1 MKTNI
6 LRIILI
12 LTLSNLTSIGSSQG
26 WTKTYG
32 RLNDDEAYS
41 VQQTFDGGYII
52 TGSTIPTNSLNS
64 ALYLIKTNGSGDT
77 TWTKTYGRPGL
88 EYGVDVK
95 QTTDKGFII
104 CGYYAGVGPLGVD
117 ITGGFNSWLLKTD
130 SNGDT
135 LWTNNYGGA
144 HNDYVNSVFQADDG
158 GYVIIGS
165 TRSYGAGDFDYWI
178 LKTNASGDSLWST
191 TYGSFY
197 YEIASEAQATSDG
210 GYIIA
215 GTKQIQENAD
225 IWLLKIYSNGE
236 EEWSQTYG
244 GDYNDVAYSVQETA
258 DAGFI
263 VSGYTRSFGSGG
275 DDVYLIKTDMYGD
288 TIWTKTYGGLS
299 NDGGTSVIE
308 TAEGDFIVC
317 GYTMSYSVNGDMD
330 LWLIKTDIGGYTLWK
345 KTYGGSGGEIGFAVI
360 EAFDGGLTAC
370 GSTTSYGA
378 GQRDV
383 WLLHSDLNGTVG
395 MTDHPSSNS
404 TGYKLGQ
411 NYPNPFSGATT
422 IEYFIPTSGIVSV
435 KVYDLSGRYLETLM
449 NEYQQNG
456 NHSIRFDGHHL
467 QEGIYYYRLQSA
479 ECDLMKMF
487 VKTK

>member
-1 MKTNI
+1 MKT
-6 LRIILI
+6 
-12 LTLSNLTSIGSSQG
+12 TLQSTIFFTLLATFATSGFSQG

-32 RLNDDEAYS
+32 RLNDDEANS

-64 ALYLIKTNGSGDT
+64 ALYLIKTNSSGDT
-77 TWTKTYGRPGL
+77 TWTKTYGGTGN
-88 EYGVDVK
+88 EIGVDVK
-95 QTTDKGFII
+95 QTTDNGFII
-104 CGYYAGVGPLGVD
+104 CGYYSDLGP
-117 ITGGFNSWLLKTD
+117 GGFDVWLLKTD

-135 LWTNNYGGA
+135 LWTNTYGGA
-144 HNDYVNSVFQADDG
+144 NNDYGNSVFQADDG

-197 YEIASEAQATSDG
+197 YEIAFEAQATSDG

-215 GTKQIQENAD
+215 GGKQIQENAD

-299 NDGGTSVIE
+299 NDAGTSVIE

-317 GYTMSYSVNGDMD
+317 GYTMSYSVSGDMD
-330 LWLIKTDIGGYTLWK
+330 LWLIKTDISGDTLWT

-370 GSTTSYGA
+370 GSTSSYGA
-378 GQRDV
+378 GQKDV
-383 WLLHSDLNGTVG
+383 WLLHTNQDGTLG
-395 MTDHPSSNS
+395 LTDHQTPIERAYQLN
-404 TGYKLGQ
+404 Q
-411 NYPNPFSGATT
+411 NYPNPFAESTT
-422 IEYFIPTSGIVSV
+422 IDYVINNSEIITLEIFDLTGKLISTLVNGKEQAGSHSV
-435 KVYDLSGRYLETLM
+435 
-449 NEYQQNG
+449 Q
-456 NHSIRFDGHHL
+456 FDSKGL
-467 QEGIYYYRLQSA
+467 RSGIYYYQLQAGIHTSA
-479 ECDLMKMF
+479 KKM
-487 VKTK
+487 VISH